1 MKDEE
6 IIELCWKRDE
16 TAIAAM
22 AKQYDSYC
30 RTISFHILQSNEDAE
45 ECVNDT
51 WLQAWNSIPPQQPG
65 CLAAYLGKITRNLS
79 LDRFKRRHAQKR
91 GCGQTELVLSELEDC
106 ISAESDVEA
115 SIDEIVLAQSISA
128 FLRAQPERKRNVFIR
143 RYWYLYPIK
152 DIANIYGMSE
162 SKTASLL
169 LRMRNQL
176 KLYLKKEGITL

>member
-6 IIELCWKRDE
+6 IIALCQRRDE
-16 TAIAAM
+16 TAVAAM
-22 AKQYDSYC
+22 AKQYGSYC
-30 RTISFHILQSNEDAE
+30 RTISFHILQNNEDAE

-51 WLQAWNSIPPQQPG
+51 WLQAWNTIPPQQPN
-65 CLAAYLGKITRNLS
+65 CLATYLGKIARNLS
-79 LDRFKRRHAQKR
+79 LDRFKRLHAQKR

-106 ISAESDVEA
+106 IPAGSDVEA
-115 SIDEIVLAQSISA
+115 SMDEMLLAQAINQ
-128 FLRAQPERKRNVFIR
+128 FLRAQPEGKRNIFIR

-152 DIANIYGMSE
+152 DIAAAYCMSE

-169 LRMRNQL
+169 MRMRNQL